1 MSATVEPDPAGT
13 TADTVVG
20 ARIRQFRAA
29 RKMSLRQLAD
39 RAGIS
44 PGFLS
49 QVERGQVNAS
59 VGTLRRLAQ
68 SLGIVLP
75 DLFTDDEV
83 SDVRILRKAAR
94 PTIEVSELSS
104 KYLLSQ
110 KPLRNLEVYAGELSP
125 GSSAGEAYVH
135 GDAQEILIVVAG
147 TPTLELDG
155 ERYLLEPGDSAE
167 YRTSMPHTV
176 HNLSDAPV
184 ELIWIVSPPTDWPT

>member
-1 MSATVEPDPAGT
+1 MSATVEPDPAEA
-13 TADTVVG
+13 ADTVVG
-20 ARIRQFRAA
+20 GRIRQFRGA

-44 PGFLS
+44 AGFLS

-68 SLGIVLP
+68 ALGISLP

-83 SDVRILRKAAR
+83 TDVRILRKAAR

-135 GDAQEILIVVAG
+135 GDAQEILIVIAG

-155 ERYLLEPGDSAE
+155 ERYVLEPGDSAE

-176 HNLSDAPV
+176 HNLSDAAV